1 MRSRYAAFVLAD
13 TAYLE
18 RTWHPRTRPAEL
30 DLAGGPTWQGLT
42 VIATADGRED
52 DSVGEVEFQAR
63 HDGGVLHERSRF
75 VRRAGR
81 WVYVDGEVES
91 PTS

>member
-1 MRSRYAAFVLAD
+1 
-13 TAYLE
+13 
-18 RTWHPRTRPAEL
+18 
-30 DLAGGPTWQGLT
+30 

-52 DSVGEVEFQAR
+52 DSVGEVEFEAA

-81 WVYVDGEVES
+81 WVYVDGDDHG
-91 PTS
+91 